1 MNNVVDLTQFRLNK
15 AEKIVEEPATEDDT
29 NYNEH
34 MAIDMVYDILDFL
47 EDEGLDIRAD
57 PKVMFDIIM
66 VAQSITGML
75 CRIDGE
81 PHRSHELSEMI
92 VSIENPEE
100 ALNEFLS

>member
-1 MNNVVDLTQFRLNK
+1 MNNVVDLTQFRNK
-15 AEKIVEEPATEDDT
+15 KVEETGAPEDDT

-47 EDEGLDIRAD
+47 EDEGLDLRAD
-57 PKVMFDIIM
+57 PKIMYDIIM
-66 VAQSITGML
+66 VAQSINGLL

-81 PHRSHELSEMI
+81 VHRAHEIAELL

-100 ALNEFLS
+100 ALNQFLS